1 MAQVALLLA
10 AAYGVACG
18 VVDPV
23 NNAFF
28 SFLFF
33 SIFIFALPS
42 LQPWRFGAASFFA
55 AVPQFPL
62 RRRVVPGASL
72 IGCTTPLP
80 PNPEVHRVLAA
91 LGRPPD
97 HLTAKR
103 QWEPCRYVT
112 ETDQGANQR
121 PPGVHGSWNRQ
132 EWQFPGGNGNPP
144 TASITRD
151 FLALLLFMPRQI
163 MHH

>member
-1 MAQVALLLA
+1 MALLLA
-10 AAYGVACG
+10 TAYGVASG

-23 NNAFF
+23 NNCGFF
-28 SFLFF
+28 FF
-33 SIFIFALPS
+33 VISIFIFALPS
-42 LQPWRFGAASFFA
+42 LQPWRFGIASFFA

-62 RRRVVPGASL
+62 RRRVASEGL
-72 IGCTTPLP
+72 LVGCTTPLP
-80 PNPEVHRVLAA
+80 PNPEAHRVVAA

-97 HLTAKR
+97 HLTVKR
-103 QWEPCRYVT
+103 QWETCHYVT
-112 ETDQGANQR
+112 ETDQGANQG
-121 PPGVHGSWNRQ
+121 PSGVHGSWNRQ

-144 TASITRD
+144 TASVTRD

>member
-1 MAQVALLLA
+1 MALRLA
-10 AAYGVACG
+10 AVYGVASG
-18 VVDPV
+18 AVDPV
-23 NNAFF
+23 NNCAFF
-28 SFLFF
+28 FF
-33 SIFIFALPS
+33 FFWFFIYYFSPAKSPT
-42 LQPWRFGAASFFA
+42 GAASFFA

-62 RRRVVPGASL
+62 KRRVVPGGAL
-72 IGCTTPLP
+72 VGCTTPLP
-80 PNPEVHRVLAA
+80 PNPEAHRALAA
-91 LGRPPD
+91 LGQRLN
-97 HLTAKR
+97 HLTSKR
-103 QWEPCRYVT
+103 QWESCRYVT